1 MTGINI
7 LCRSAEFSL
16 SLRSK
21 SLTTSRRPLKLLTFT
36 RPLTLQR
43 EGQNELYGFI
53 ISLPSLLIWDPNT
66 PIRFYTL
73 LSFHLYFHEH
83 VQDSSKQH
91 RSHGVF
97 QKQSYKERDTNV

>member
-1 MTGINI
+1 MTGVNI
-7 LCRSAEFSL
+7 LSPFASL
-16 SLRSK
+16 WSK
-21 SLTTSRRPLKLLTFT
+21 LLTTSRRPLKLLAFFY
-36 RPLTLQR
+36 PLTPDS

-83 VQDSSKQH
+83 VQDCLKQH

-97 QKQSYKERDTNV
+97 QKQSYKERDTDV